1 LDIVDKLIKS
11 DWVRTSTRSLVCCV
25 CVPALLV
32 FPYQLFA
39 GTALS
44 KAEQGKILD
53 EAVHIL
59 GGNAN
64 IISRWDDKILF
75 TQIGS
80 DANEALIA
88 NRIIKE
94 VTSAIG
100 LDLELILVKRDGK
113 LDGNDYLARVQQSP
127 RFDLSLC
134 PETDSSC
141 ANFVVVHT
149 NAETMLALATEI
161 PLRPVYRESL
171 QRSAEIPCFFAPH
184 LITASR
190 IRQVLVYIREDLSTE
205 LTETCLQEEIWQ
217 SFGLFGDVTGSS
229 YFSFDNR
236 VVPKKITSYDR
247 ALLEA
252 VYHPDL
258 GPGAPVFRVLKVF
271 MDALEFDIYATEAL
285 NKSPEQYTK

>member
-1 LDIVDKLIKS
+1 MI
-11 DWVRTSTRSLVCCV
+11 CCLFLLT
-25 CVPALLV
+25 LLV
-32 FPYQLFA
+32 IPFHLFA

-44 KAEQGKILD
+44 KAVQGEILD

-75 TQIGS
+75 AQIGS
-80 DANEALIA
+80 DSNESRIA
-88 NRIIKE
+88 NRVIKE
-94 VTSAIG
+94 VTSTIG
-100 LDLELILVKRDGK
+100 LDLELISMM

-127 RFDLSLC
+127 RFDLSAC
-134 PETDSSC
+134 PETDSDC
-141 ANFVVVHT
+141 ANFVIVHT

-184 LITASR
+184 LIAASR
-190 IRQVLVYIREDLSTE
+190 IRQVLVYIREDLSSE

-285 NKSPEQYTK
+285 KKSPEQYTK